1 VWIEE
6 LELLSS
12 NPPVLSISSFEIEDD
27 EEDEDDDE
35 GSWVAIAESTVVT
48 SEYRVVLID
57 EEEGEEELR
66 DAGSVIGTSE
76 LPFGI
81 PV

>member
-1 VWIEE
+1 MWIEE

-12 NPPVLSISSFEIEDD
+12 KPPVLSISSFDIEDD
-27 EEDEDDDE
+27 EDVDDDDE
-35 GSWVAIAESTVVT
+35 GSWVVSAESTVVT

-76 LPFGI
+76 FSFGI

>member
-1 VWIEE
+1 MWIEE

-12 NPPVLSISSFEIEDD
+12 NPPVLSISSFDIED

-35 GSWVAIAESTVVT
+35 GSWVVIAESTVVT

-66 DAGSVIGTSE
+66 DTGSVIGTSE
-76 LPFGI
+76 LSFGI